1 MIHITKKEIPSL
13 KTLEEIAREIFD
25 LRNRLKAK
33 NIELSTIAELSNQL
47 QYKTNEYNKQR
58 TKIFSDAKNI

>member
-13 KTLEEIAREIFD
+13 KSLGEIAKEIFD

-47 QYKTNEYNKQR
+47 NYKTSEYNKLR